1 MGASQSGQTRTV
13 TMENPTPAGVIDIS
27 DAVVH
32 RLRNN
37 LAKGKKSPDSS
48 VRNVCT
54 AAFVL
59 LEHQPAPNPKYV
71 VSVRYATIQAFKLFL
86 FLGETAT
93 KEKPS
98 PSTDGAGN
106 AKQPKPVPPPSP
118 GVGIPSSYPSPGRYS
133 QAAFVQEHGGE
144 PTITAIEVRRQK
156 DAELA
161 QNDLYWRRRM
171 AQHEQTLNKTNAIME
186 KEYSAAIE
194 DVRARFQ
201 NAPPTHQLP
210 PCQDLKSQLI
220 ECYRAH
226 PSESLKCAEKVTAFT
241 NCVSQNRIRKLDGE
255 EKGPQRGQ

>member
-37 LAKGKKSPDSS
+37 LAK
-48 VRNVCT
+48 
-54 AAFVL
+54 
-59 LEHQPAPNPKYV
+59 
-71 VSVRYATIQAFKLFL
+71 
-86 FLGETAT
+86 GETAT

-241 NCVSQNRIRKLDGE
+241 NCTRQELW
-255 EKGPQRGQ
+255 EKQGDVAH